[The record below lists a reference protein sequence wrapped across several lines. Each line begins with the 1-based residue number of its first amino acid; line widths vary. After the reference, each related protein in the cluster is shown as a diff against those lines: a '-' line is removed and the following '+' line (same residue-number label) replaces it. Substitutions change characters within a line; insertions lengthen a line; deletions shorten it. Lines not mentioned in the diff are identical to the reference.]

1 MNTNTAITVIC
12 FSPTHTSKT
21 IAEAVA
27 AGMARARCGSEGNAE
42 TSASCSML
50 VRTIDLTLD
59 RSDEPIILTSGETVV
74 LGAPVYAGRVAPEAV
89 RRLRR
94 IQIAAGASI
103 PAVITVTYG
112 NRDYEDALVE
122 LYDLALSLGL
132 TTFAAG
138 AFIGE
143 HSYSTPGMPVAEG
156 RPDSMDLAD
165 ASIFGGECARKLE
178 SPGAFAPFHIKGN
191 RPYKEPSR
199 PTSSPAAAHPSGS
212 GTPAVPPAHS
222 APTAN
227 PDRPAVPSVHS
238 AVSASSGTPAV
249 PSTHSAATA
258 SPDRP
263 AVPAVPV
270 TADGCPL
277 CGECA
282 AVCPTGAI
290 VLDSGSKKVL
300 TDPSLC
306 IRCCACVKAC
316 PAGMRTY
323 STPFAAF
330 LHEHCSARREPETFL

>member
-27 AGMARARCGSEGNAE
+27 TGMARARCGSEGNAE
-42 TSASCSML
+42 ASASCSML

-59 RSDEPIILTSGETVV
+59 RSDEPITLTF
-74 LGAPVYAGRVAPEAV
+74 
-89 RRLRR
+89 
-94 IQIAAGASI
+94 
-103 PAVITVTYG
+103 TVTYG

-132 TTFAAG
+132 TPFAAG

-143 HSYSTPGMPVAEG
+143 HSYSTPEMPVAEG

-199 PTSSPAAAHPSGS
+199 PASSPAAAHPSGS
-212 GTPAVPPAHS
+212 GTAAVPP
-222 APTAN
+222 
-227 PDRPAVPSVHS
+227 VHS
-238 AVSASSGTPAV
+238 AVT
-249 PSTHSAATA
+249 AT
-258 SPDRP
+258 PDRP
-263 AVPAVPV
+263 DIPAVPV
-270 TADGCPL
+270 SADGCPL

-290 VLDSGSKKVL
+290 VLDSGSMKVL
-300 TDPSLC
+300 TAPSLC

>member
-1 MNTNTAITVIC
+1 MNTITAITVIC
-12 FSPTHTSKT
+12 FSPTHTSRK

-27 AGMARARCGSEGNAE
+27 AGFAV
-42 TSASCSML
+42 TPASKRI
-50 VRTIDLTLD
+50 RTIDLTLD
-59 RSDEPIILTSGETVV
+59 RSEEPVILAQGEAVV
-74 LGAPVYAGRVAPEAV
+74 IGAPVYAGRVAPEAV
-89 RRLRR
+89 KRLKR
-94 IQIAAGASI
+94 IQVAAGASI

-122 LYDLALSLGL
+122 LYDLTLSLGL
-132 TTFAAG
+132 TPFAAG

-143 HSYSTPGMPVAEG
+143 HSYSTPEMPVAEG

-199 PTSSPAAAHPSGS
+199 PTSSHAAAHPSGS
-212 GTPAVPPAHS
+212 GTAAVPPAHS
-222 APTAN
+222 A
-227 PDRPAVPSVHS
+227 V
-238 AVSASSGTPAV
+238 
-249 PSTHSAATA
+249 TA

-263 AVPAVPV
+263 DIPAVPVPV

-290 VLDSGSKKVL
+290 VLDSGSMKVL

-330 LHEHCSARREPETFL
+330 LHEHCSTRREPETFL

>member
-42 TSASCSML
+42 ASASCSML

-59 RSDEPIILTSGETVV
+59 RSDEPITLTSGETVV

-89 RRLRR
+89 RRLKR
-94 IQIAAGASI
+94 IQVAAGASI
-103 PAVITVTYG
+103 PAVVTVTYG

-132 TTFAAG
+132 TPFAAG

-156 RPDSMDLAD
+156 RPDSMDIAD
-165 ASIFGGECARKLE
+165 ARIFGGQCARKLD
-178 SPGAFAPFHIKGN
+178 SSGAFAPFHIKGN
-191 RPYKEPSR
+191 RPYKEPAR
-199 PTSSPAAAHPSGS
+199 PSTPTAASQPHSGTAP
-212 GTPAVPPAHS
+212 TPAVP
-222 APTAN
+222 
-227 PDRPAVPSVHS
+227 
-238 AVSASSGTPAV
+238 VS
-249 PSTHSAATA
+249 
-258 SPDRP
+258 
-263 AVPAVPV
+263 
-270 TADGCPL
+270 ADGCPL

-290 VLDSGSKKVL
+290 VLDSGSMKVL
-300 TDPSLC
+300 TDSSLC

>member
-1 MNTNTAITVIC
+1 MDNTSQTITVIC
-12 FSPTHTSKT
+12 FSPTHTSRA
-21 IAEAVA
+21 IAGAVA
-27 AGMARARCGSEGNAE
+27 DGMARTRCGAGA
-42 TSASCSML
+42 TASCPSI
-50 VRTIDLTLD
+50 VRTLDLTLD

-89 RRLRR
+89 RRLKR
-94 IQIAAGASI
+94 IQVAAGASI
-103 PAVITVTYG
+103 PAIVTVTYG

-132 TTFAAG
+132 TPFAAG

-143 HSYSTPGMPVAEG
+143 HSYSTPAMPIAEG

-199 PTSSPAAAHPSGS
+199 PASSPAAAHPSGS
-212 GTPAVPPAHS
+212 GTAAAPPAHS
-222 APTAN
+222 AVTASSGT
-227 PDRPAVPSVHS
+227 PAIPPVHS
-238 AVSASSGTPAV
+238 AVSASSGTPTV
-249 PSTHSAATA
+249 SSTHSAATA

-290 VLDSGSKKVL
+290 VLDSGSMKVL

>member
-50 VRTIDLTLD
+50 VRTIDMTLD
-59 RSDEPIILTSGETVV
+59 KSDEPIILTSGETVV

-89 RRLRR
+89 RRLKR
-94 IQIAAGASI
+94 IQVAAGASI
-103 PAVITVTYG
+103 PAVVTVTYG

-132 TTFAAG
+132 TPFAAG

-143 HSYSTPGMPVAEG
+143 HSYSTPEMPVAEG

-212 GTPAVPPAHS
+212 GTAAVPPVHS
-222 APTAN
+222 AVTAT
-227 PDRPAVPSVHS
+227 PDRPAI
-238 AVSASSGTPAV
+238 
-249 PSTHSAATA
+249 
-258 SPDRP
+258 
-263 AVPAVPV
+263 PAVPV

-290 VLDSGSKKVL
+290 VLDSSSMKVL

>member
-1 MNTNTAITVIC
+1 MDNTSQTITVIC
-12 FSPTHTSKT
+12 FSPTHTSRA
-21 IAEAVA
+21 IAGAVA
-27 AGMARARCGSEGNAE
+27 DGMARTRCGAGA
-42 TSASCSML
+42 TASCPSI
-50 VRTIDLTLD
+50 VRTLDLTLD

-89 RRLRR
+89 RRLKR
-94 IQIAAGASI
+94 IQVAAGASI

-132 TTFAAG
+132 TPFAAG

-143 HSYSTPGMPVAEG
+143 HSYSTPAMPIAEG

-178 SPGAFAPFHIKGN
+178 SPGAFAPFHIKEN

-199 PTSSPAAAHPSGS
+199 PASSPAAAHPSGS
-212 GTPAVPPAHS
+212 STAAVPPAHS
-222 APTAN
+222 AVTASSGT
-227 PDRPAVPSVHS
+227 PAIPPVHS
-238 AVSASSGTPAV
+238 AVSASSGTPTV

-290 VLDSGSKKVL
+290 VLDSGSMKVL

>member
-42 TSASCSML
+42 ASASCSML

-103 PAVITVTYG
+103 PAVVTVTYG

-122 LYDLALSLGL
+122 LYDLTLSLGL
-132 TTFAAG
+132 SPFAAG

-143 HSYSTPGMPVAEG
+143 HSYSTPAMPIAEG

-191 RPYKEPSR
+191 RPYKEPAR
-199 PTSSPAAAHPSGS
+199 PSTPTAASQPHSGTAS
-212 GTPAVPPAHS
+212 TPAVP
-222 APTAN
+222 
-227 PDRPAVPSVHS
+227 
-238 AVSASSGTPAV
+238 VST
-249 PSTHSAATA
+249 
-258 SPDRP
+258 
-263 AVPAVPV
+263 
-270 TADGCPL
+270 DGCPL

-290 VLDSGSKKVL
+290 VLDSGSMKVL
-300 TDPSLC
+300 TDSSLC

-330 LHEHCSARREPETFL
+330 LHEHCSAGREPETFL

>member
-1 MNTNTAITVIC
+1 MDNTSQTITVIC
-12 FSPTHTSKT
+12 FSPTHTSRA
-21 IAEAVA
+21 IAGAVA
-27 AGMARARCGSEGNAE
+27 DGMARTRCGAGAA
-42 TSASCSML
+42 ASCPSI
-50 VRTIDLTLD
+50 VRTMDLTLD

-89 RRLRR
+89 RRLKR
-94 IQIAAGASI
+94 IQVAAGASI
-103 PAVITVTYG
+103 PAVVTVTYG

-132 TTFAAG
+132 TPFAAG

-143 HSYSTPGMPVAEG
+143 HSYSTPAMPIAEG

-199 PTSSPAAAHPSGS
+199 PASSPAAAHPSGS
-212 GTPAVPPAHS
+212 GT
-222 APTAN
+222 TAI
-227 PDRPAVPSVHS
+227 
-238 AVSASSGTPAV
+238 
-249 PSTHSAATA
+249 
-258 SPDRP
+258 
-263 AVPAVPV
+263 PAVPV

>member
-1 MNTNTAITVIC
+1 MDNTSQTITVIC
-12 FSPTHTSKT
+12 FSPTHTSRA
-21 IAEAVA
+21 IAGAVA
-27 AGMARARCGSEGNAE
+27 DGMARTRCGAGA
-42 TSASCSML
+42 TASCPSI
-50 VRTIDLTLD
+50 VRTLDLTLD

-89 RRLRR
+89 RRLKR

-103 PAVITVTYG
+103 PAVVTVTYG

-132 TTFAAG
+132 TPFAAG

-143 HSYSTPGMPVAEG
+143 HSYSTPAMPVAEG

-199 PTSSPAAAHPSGS
+199 PASSPAAAHPSGS
-212 GTPAVPPAHS
+212 GTAAAPPAHS
-222 APTAN
+222 AVTASSGT
-227 PDRPAVPSVHS
+227 PAIPPVHS
-238 AVSASSGTPAV
+238 AVSASSGTPTV
-249 PSTHSAATA
+249 SSTHSAATA

-290 VLDSGSKKVL
+290 VLDSGSMKVL

>member
-42 TSASCSML
+42 ASASCSML

-89 RRLRR
+89 RRLKR
-94 IQIAAGASI
+94 IQVAAGASI

-122 LYDLALSLGL
+122 FYDLALSLGL
-132 TTFAAG
+132 IPFAAG

-143 HSYSTPGMPVAEG
+143 HSYSTPAMPIAEGRPDSMDLAHSYSTPAMPIAEG

-212 GTPAVPPAHS
+212 GTAAVPP
-222 APTAN
+222 
-227 PDRPAVPSVHS
+227 V
-238 AVSASSGTPAV
+238 
-249 PSTHSAATA
+249 HSAATA

-263 AVPAVPV
+263 DIPAVPV

-290 VLDSGSKKVL
+290 VLDSGSMKVL

>member
-1 MNTNTAITVIC
+1 MDNTSHSITVIC
-12 FSPTHTSKT
+12 FSPTHTSRA
-21 IAEAVA
+21 IAGAVA
-27 AGMARARCGSEGNAE
+27 DGMARTRCGAGA
-42 TSASCSML
+42 TASCPSI
-50 VRTIDLTLD
+50 VRTLDLTLD

-89 RRLRR
+89 RRLKR
-94 IQIAAGASI
+94 IQVAAGASI
-103 PAVITVTYG
+103 PAVVTVTYG

-132 TTFAAG
+132 TPFAAG

-199 PTSSPAAAHPSGS
+199 PASSPAAAHPSGS
-212 GTPAVPPAHS
+212 GTAAAPPAHS
-222 APTAN
+222 AVTASSGT
-227 PDRPAVPSVHS
+227 PAVSSAHS

-249 PSTHSAATA
+249 SSAHSAATA

-290 VLDSGSKKVL
+290 VLDSGSMKVL

>member
-1 MNTNTAITVIC
+1 MDNTSQTITVIC
-12 FSPTHTSKT
+12 FSPTHTSRA
-21 IAEAVA
+21 IAGAVA
-27 AGMARARCGSEGNAE
+27 DGMARTRCGTGA
-42 TSASCSML
+42 TASCPSI
-50 VRTIDLTLD
+50 VRTRDLTLD

-89 RRLRR
+89 RRLKR
-94 IQIAAGASI
+94 IQVAAGASI
-103 PAVITVTYG
+103 PAVVTVTYG

-132 TTFAAG
+132 TPFAAG

-143 HSYSTPGMPVAEG
+143 HSYSTPAMPIAEG

-199 PTSSPAAAHPSGS
+199 PASSPAAAHPSGS
-212 GTPAVPPAHS
+212 GTAAAPPAHS
-222 APTAN
+222 AVTASSGT
-227 PDRPAVPSVHS
+227 PAIPPVHS
-238 AVSASSGTPAV
+238 AVSASSGTPTV
-249 PSTHSAATA
+249 SSTHSAATA

-290 VLDSGSKKVL
+290 VLDSGSMKVL

>member
-1 MNTNTAITVIC
+1 MDNTSQTITVIC
-12 FSPTHTSKT
+12 FSPTHTSRA
-21 IAEAVA
+21 IAGAVA
-27 AGMARARCGSEGNAE
+27 DGMARTRCGAGA
-42 TSASCSML
+42 TASCPSI
-50 VRTIDLTLD
+50 VRTLDLTLD

-89 RRLRR
+89 RRLKR
-94 IQIAAGASI
+94 IQVAAGASI
-103 PAVITVTYG
+103 PAIVTVTYG

-132 TTFAAG
+132 TPFAAG

-143 HSYSTPGMPVAEG
+143 HSYSTPAMPIAEG

-199 PTSSPAAAHPSGS
+199 PASSPAAAHPSGS
-212 GTPAVPPAHS
+212 GTAAAPPAHS
-222 APTAN
+222 AVTAS
-227 PDRPAVPSVHS
+227 PGTPAIPPVHS
-238 AVSASSGTPAV
+238 AVSASSGTPTV
-249 PSTHSAATA
+249 PSTAATA

-290 VLDSGSKKVL
+290 VLDSGSMKVL

>member
-1 MNTNTAITVIC
+1 MDNTSQTITVIC
-12 FSPTHTSKT
+12 FSPTHTSRA
-21 IAEAVA
+21 IAGAVA
-27 AGMARARCGSEGNAE
+27 DGMARTRCGAGA
-42 TSASCSML
+42 TASCPSI
-50 VRTIDLTLD
+50 VRTLDLTLD

-89 RRLRR
+89 RRLKR
-94 IQIAAGASI
+94 IQVAAGASI
-103 PAVITVTYG
+103 PAIVTVTYG

-132 TTFAAG
+132 TPFAAG

-143 HSYSTPGMPVAEG
+143 HSYSTPAMPIAEG

-199 PTSSPAAAHPSGS
+199 PASSPAAAHPSGS
-212 GTPAVPPAHS
+212 GTAAAPPAHS
-222 APTAN
+222 AVTASSGT
-227 PDRPAVPSVHS
+227 PAIPPVHS
-238 AVSASSGTPAV
+238 AVSASSGTPTV
-249 PSTHSAATA
+249 SSTHSAATA
-258 SPDRP
+258 SPDRL

-290 VLDSGSKKVL
+290 VLDSGSMKVL

>member
-1 MNTNTAITVIC
+1 MNTITAITVIC

-27 AGMARARCGSEGNAE
+27 TGMARARCGSEGNAE
-42 TSASCSML
+42 VSASCSML

-89 RRLRR
+89 KRLKR
-94 IQIAAGASI
+94 IQVAAGASV
-103 PAVITVTYG
+103 PAVVTVTYG

-122 LYDLALSLGL
+122 LYDLAVSLGL
-132 TTFAAG
+132 SPFAAG

-143 HSYSTPGMPVAEG
+143 HSYSTPEMPVAEG

-165 ASIFGGECARKLE
+165 ARIFGGECARKLE

-199 PTSSPAAAHPSGS
+199 PASDTSRTAQSSSGSPAK
-212 GTPAVPPAHS
+212 PA
-222 APTAN
+222 
-227 PDRPAVPSVHS
+227 PSV
-238 AVSASSGTPAV
+238 
-249 PSTHSAATA
+249 
-258 SPDRP
+258 
-263 AVPAVPV
+263 
-270 TADGCPL
+270 PL
-277 CGECA
+277 
-282 AVCPTGAI
+282 T
-290 VLDSGSKKVL
+290 
-300 TDPSLC
+300 
-306 IRCCACVKAC
+306 KAC

>member
-42 TSASCSML
+42 ASASCSML

-59 RSDEPIILTSGETVV
+59 RSEEPVILAQGEAVV
-74 LGAPVYAGRVAPEAV
+74 IGAPVYAGRVAPEAV
-89 RRLRR
+89 KRLKR
-94 IQIAAGASI
+94 IQVAAGASI

-122 LYDLALSLGL
+122 FYDLTLSLGL
-132 TTFAAG
+132 IPFAAG

-143 HSYSTPGMPVAEG
+143 HSYSTPAMPIAEG

-199 PTSSPAAAHPSGS
+199 PASDTSRTAQSSSGSPAK
-212 GTPAVPPAHS
+212 PA
-222 APTAN
+222 
-227 PDRPAVPSVHS
+227 PSVPL
-238 AVSASSGTPAV
+238 T
-249 PSTHSAATA
+249 T
-258 SPDRP
+258 
-263 AVPAVPV
+263 
-270 TADGCPL
+270 DGCPL
-277 CGECA
+277 CGECVR
-282 AVCPTGAI
+282 VCPTGAVSI
-290 VLDSGSKKVL
+290 DLNVRKVL
-300 TDPSLC
+300 TDPALC
-306 IRCCACVKAC
+306 IRCCACVRAC
-316 PAGMRTY
+316 PAGLRTY
-323 STPFAAF
+323 TTPFTAF
-330 LHEHCSARREPETFL
+330 LHEHCSARRDPETFL